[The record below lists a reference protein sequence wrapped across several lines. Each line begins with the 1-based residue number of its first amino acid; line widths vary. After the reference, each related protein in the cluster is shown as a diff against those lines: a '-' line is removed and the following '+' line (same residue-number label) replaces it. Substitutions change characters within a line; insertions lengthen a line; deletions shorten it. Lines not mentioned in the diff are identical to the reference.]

1 LSLASAG
8 SFDHSV
14 ERVLVSNRFLSNF
27 RVLLRTVPPSFFIV
41 AVFHLFTLD
50 LKDDRALAGS
60 GSLALL
66 GHLLLENLG
75 RRKFLTSFHVMC
87 QEVHSPFSP
96 IVYILVRQ
104 NLACLDHSINLHILQ
119 FDQLSAGNYLVL
131 SLREPK
137 HTALTGQG
145 GISVL

>member
-1 LSLASAG
+1 MIGRWLDRGAWLYWAI
-8 SFDHSV
+8 SFNIL
-14 ERVLVSNRFLSNF
+14 VLM
-27 RVLLRTVPPSFFIV
+27 
-41 AVFHLFTLD
+41 LD
-50 LKDDRALAGS
+50 
-60 GSLALL
+60 
-66 GHLLLENLG
+66 NLG

>member
-27 RVLLRTVPPSFFIV
+27 RVLLRIVPPFFIV

-50 LKDDRALAGS
+50 LKDDRALAGT

-66 GHLLLENLG
+66 GHLLQ
-75 RRKFLTSFHVMC
+75 C
-87 QEVHSPFSP
+87 
-96 IVYILVRQ
+96 
-104 NLACLDHSINLHILQ
+104 ACLD
-119 FDQLSAGNYLVL
+119 A
-131 SLREPK
+131 
-137 HTALTGQG
+137 
-145 GISVL
+145 